1 MSDLIPEL
9 FNDRDVA
16 RLFGMSPGWVRVQRH
31 YRRHGVDHALT
42 IDPVLVGTRPRYR
55 REDVMALIDSIKG
68 QN

>member
-16 RLFGMSPGWVRVQRH
+16 HLIGMSPSWVRVQRH
-31 YRRHGVDHALT
+31 YRRRGMDHVLT

-55 REDVMALIDSIKG
+55 REDVTALIDSIKR